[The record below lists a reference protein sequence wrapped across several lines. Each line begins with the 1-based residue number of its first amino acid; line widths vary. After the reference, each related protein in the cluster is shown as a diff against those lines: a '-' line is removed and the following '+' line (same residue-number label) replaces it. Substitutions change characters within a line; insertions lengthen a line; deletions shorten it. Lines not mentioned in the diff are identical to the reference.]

1 MKLKLFG
8 TDGIREIANKYP
20 LTPEMVTRIGTAA
33 AYYLRAK
40 YDNKKH
46 WLCILGKDPRISS
59 DMLANAFVAG
69 ITSVGVDV
77 LDLGIMPTPS
87 ISYFVE
93 KYKADL
99 GVVISASHNPF
110 EYNGIKFFNKFGE
123 KFSQKEEAILE
134 SILFSFYELEKELG
148 LFIGKVYREDK
159 TEEYL
164 DFLSKALSQDLSGL
178 KVALDCANGST
189 FKVAPLA
196 FKKLKAF
203 VYSYNTNP
211 DGINI
216 NDKCGSLYPEFISE
230 KVLKI
235 RADLGFAFDGDGDR
249 VVVVDENGKIYSGD
263 KIIALLA
270 KQLNVDKVVLTIMS
284 NFGLEKYFEEKNIK
298 VFRSKVGDREV
309 YYKMKK
315 ENAILG
321 GEDSGHI
328 ILRNYLKTGD
338 GLLTALIISKIV
350 VETGKSLSELIPNY
364 KEYFQAKDNIKVK
377 NKKDFE
383 NYEPYK
389 NFIEKYKNQARFVVR
404 YSGTEP
410 VLRIMVEA
418 EDENLAKD
426 LLERLKNILKNF
438 LEGGQ

>member
-1 MKLKLFG
+1 MELKLFG
-8 TDGIREIANKYP
+8 TDGIRGIANKFP
-20 LTPEMVTRIGTAA
+20 LTPEMVVRIGVAA

-40 YDNKKH
+40 YNNKKN
-46 WLCILGKDPRISS
+46 WLCVLARDPRISS
-59 DMLANAFVAG
+59 EMIANAFIAG
-69 ITSVGVDV
+69 ITSVGIDV
-77 LDLGIMPTPS
+77 LDLGVIPTPS
-87 ISYFVE
+87 VSYFVE

-134 SILFSFYELEKELG
+134 SIIFSSYELEKEFG
-148 LFIGKVYREDK
+148 LFIGRVYKEDK
-159 TEEYL
+159 KEEYI
-164 DFLSKALSQDLSGL
+164 DFLSKVISSDLAGL
-178 KVALDCANGST
+178 KVVLDCSNGAT
-189 FKVAPLA
+189 YKVAPLA

-203 VYSYNTNP
+203 VFAYNSNP

-216 NDKCGSLYPEFISE
+216 NNKCGSLYPEFISE
-230 KVLKI
+230 NVLKTK
-235 RADLGFAFDGDGDR
+235 ADLGFAFDGDGDR
-249 VVVVDENGKIYSGD
+249 VIVVDENGKIYSGD
-263 KIIALLA
+263 KIIALLSEY
-270 KQLNVDKVVLTIMS
+270 LNIDKVVLTIMS
-284 NFGLEKYFEEKNIK
+284 NFGLEKYLESKNIK

-309 YYKMKK
+309 YYKMK
-315 ENAILG
+315 ENDVFLG

-350 VETGKSLSELIPNY
+350 LETGKKLSEIIPNY
-364 KEYFQAKDNIKVK
+364 KEYFQVKDNIKVK
-377 NKKDFE
+377 NKKNFE

-389 NFIEKYKNQARFVVR
+389 NFMEKYKNQARFVVR

-418 EDENLAKD
+418 ENENLAKS
-426 LLERLKNILKNF
+426 LLEELKDILGKF
-438 LEGGQ
+438 LKGGQ